1 MSYKTTHRKPRNIMG
16 KTKQNKTL
24 LLAVAVLVIAMAA
37 FFMIHA
43 VFTPPATEGA
53 KTVTIEVVDNEEVS
67 TSYELHTDAL
77 YLRQA
82 LEEAEGLTF
91 SGTEGSYG
99 LMIETVN
106 DCTADWDKDHAW
118 WSVYVN
124 GELANY
130 GVDQQPVND
139 GDVFCLQY
147 TTEANA

>member
-1 MSYKTTHRKPRNIMG
+1 MG

-82 LEEAEGLTF
+82 LEETEGLTF
-91 SGTEGSYG
+91 IRNGMSRSTNNPIPGF
-99 LMIETVN
+99 
-106 DCTADWDKDHAW
+106 CRPTAL
-118 WSVYVN
+118 SM
-124 GELANY
+124 
-130 GVDQQPVND
+130 PP
-139 GDVFCLQY
+139 
-147 TTEANA
+147 

>member
-1 MSYKTTHRKPRNIMG
+1 MG

-77 YLRQA
+77 YLRH
-82 LEEAEGLTF
+82 L
-91 SGTEGSYG
+91 SGGSD
-99 LMIETVN
+99 I
-106 DCTADWDKDHAW
+106 DRHARDGAH
-118 WSVYVN
+118 
-124 GELANY
+124 GEL
-130 GVDQQPVND
+130 PVAQ
-139 GDVFCLQY
+139 VFR
-147 TTEANA
+147 